1 MIRAKPAPGTESARL
16 PSILYPPPMSHLR
29 SLSRLREDKKV
40 RGDAAAAAATRSNSG
55 DDASAAAV
63 IPAPREALV
72 KRYNMTMAVA
82 TVVAM
87 ATAVAKM
94 SALESRTVPP

>member
-1 MIRAKPAPGTESARL
+1 
-16 PSILYPPPMSHLR
+16 MSLLR

-40 RGDAAAAAATRSNSG
+40 RDDAAAAATRSNSG